1 MNKHDETYHQLLQ
14 DVLDNGIESDDR
26 TGTGVLS
33 VFGRQYRY
41 NLADSFPLIT
51 TKKIHWKS
59 VVGELL
65 WFLEGS
71 TNAHYLEIKYGV
83 TIWSEWAKED
93 GDLGKIYG
101 YQWRK
106 WTTIIPQN
114 KEHHPGY
121 DTIKIDQI
129 KKVIESIKTNPNDRG
144 HIVSAWNVVDLD
156 DMALRP
162 CHTMFQFYVRNGT
175 LSCQL
180 YQRSGDAFLG
190 IPFNIASYALLTHMI
205 AQVCN
210 LKVGEFIHTIGDLH
224 IYKNHL
230 EQVKEQLSRS
240 SYVTPTLKLNE
251 QIKDIDNFTVSD
263 IMLEGYT
270 SHPAIKAVV
279 AV

>member
-1 MNKHDETYHQLLQ
+1 MSKHDETYHQLLQ
-14 DVLDNGIESDDR
+14 DVLDNGVESDDR
-26 TGTGVLS
+26 TNTGVLS

-71 TNAHYLEIKYGV
+71 ANAHYLEVKYGV
-83 TIWSEWAKED
+83 TIWSEWAKEE

-101 YQWRK
+101 HQWRK
-106 WTTIIPQN
+106 WTTITPQN
-114 KEHHPGY
+114 KEYHPGY

-144 HIVSAWNVVDLD
+144 HIVSAWNVADLD

-162 CHTMFQFYVRNGT
+162 CHTMFQFYVRNNT

-205 AQVCN
+205 AQVCD

-224 IYKNHL
+224 IYKTHL
-230 EQVKEQLSRS
+230 EQVKEQLSRTG
-240 SYVTPTLKLNE
+240 YDAPKLKLNTL
-251 QIKDIDNFTVSD
+251 IKDIDNFTTSD
-263 IMLEGYT
+263 IMLEDYKH
-270 SHPAIKAVV
+270 HPAIKAEV